1 MYHRQSIG
9 LWLYEELF
17 GLKLSGQSFQNL
29 LASITLVDFP
39 QFPDIHHLI
48 PLVLDTRPNYWLGFS
63 LNDHQHIK
71 ITKISD
77 KWEIYVEY
85 RKIVSRFLIDQARS
99 ENPPDPRFSSVNF
112 NFIRWSGGGQK
123 PYVSLAKYLHTFL
136 SECHW

>member
-1 MYHRQSIG
+1 MCHRQSIG

-39 QFPDIHHLI
+39 QFRDIHHLI
-48 PLVLDTRPNYWLGFS
+48 PLVLDLNLGF
-63 LNDHQHIK
+63 DIHQSGDI
-71 ITKISD
+71 IIGIISD

-99 ENPPDPRFSSVNF
+99 EIPRDPRFSSA
-112 NFIRWSGGGQK
+112 NFIRWTKGGQK
-123 PYVSLAKYLHTFL
+123 PYVSLAKHLLTFL